1 MYFVQSWKV
10 YFWQV
15 FFFTRSTTSSNC
27 ISVVPN
33 YNIHSNN
40 NLLLKYK
47 LGKYFEHQTI
57 QHLNDL
63 LLLIFIIPSI
73 SITYFSSAI
82 KFCILLS
89 KKYWNHQNTE
99 NRFWQLPRYNVVY
112 LVDDLICFIVL
123 NVTFSN
129 ISVISW
135 RPVLMVEE
143 ARILGKNHRPWASD
157 WYALSLV
164 GANRVHTFF

>member
-1 MYFVQSWKV
+1 
-10 YFWQV
+10 
-15 FFFTRSTTSSNC
+15 
-27 ISVVPN
+27 
-33 YNIHSNN
+33 
-40 NLLLKYK
+40 
-47 LGKYFEHQTI
+47 
-57 QHLNDL
+57 
-63 LLLIFIIPSI
+63 
-73 SITYFSSAI
+73 
-82 KFCILLS
+82 
-89 KKYWNHQNTE
+89 
-99 NRFWQLPRYNVVY
+99 

-164 GANRVHTFF
+164 NHQPSIQRYIAGAVKTGSQCFDGFNIFCLTICKTL

>member
-10 YFWQV
+10 YFRQV

-63 LLLIFIIPSI
+63 LLLILIIPWI
-73 SITYFSSAI
+73 SITYFSSAT
-82 KFCILLS
+82 KFLILL
-89 KKYWNHQNTE
+89 KKKE
-99 NRFWQLPRYNVVY
+99 NIEIIKTLGTGFDSSRDITLHVWLMIWFDLLCLMPLSAIFQLYRG
-112 LVDDLICFIVL
+112 DQF
-123 NVTFSN
+123 
-129 ISVISW
+129 
-135 RPVLMVEE
+135 
-143 ARILGKNHRPWASD
+143 
-157 WYALSLV
+157 
-164 GANRVHTFF
+164 